1 MTILLDLL
9 QGRMT
14 FWAFLVL
21 LLQELLKVQ

>member
-1 MTILLDLL
+1 MTMLLDLL

-21 LLQELLKVQ
+21 LLQELLGAL